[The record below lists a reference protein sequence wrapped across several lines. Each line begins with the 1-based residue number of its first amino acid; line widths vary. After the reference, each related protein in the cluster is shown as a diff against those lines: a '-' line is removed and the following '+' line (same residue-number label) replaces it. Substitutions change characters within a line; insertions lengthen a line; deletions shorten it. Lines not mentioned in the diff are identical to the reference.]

1 VTFISPAFA
10 LRAPLRLSLA
20 GGGTDVEPF
29 ASDFGSKILNF
40 SINLFIEVKIYSKSD
55 QREKVKLE
63 ISDKYRNVERNSDFT
78 RKIEKYIESNWNLEK
93 PIFISIHNPVR
104 RSSGLGTS
112 SVIVSAVIQ
121 SLAKVNQRKISK
133 REIINE
139 AFKAERI
146 EMKISGGFQDY
157 FPCIYGGIN
166 WIEQQKNCYEWDVTS
181 IKPKEKMQ
189 KLFKDGLFCV
199 ELDIERE
206 GTKIIDDQISRSRKV
221 GSATQVALKEQ
232 LKNADQVKRAVLEDK
247 TDELMELLSLSY
259 QLKKHYSPHI
269 SNERT
274 EEAEQVLRKL
284 GGEGIKLSGAGGGG
298 HMFCFFPRGIPE
310 LSDLHLPDFMKRI
323 PCSLE
328 ERSIHEF

>member
-1 VTFISPAFA
+1 VKGISPIFS

-40 SINLFIEVKIYSKSD
+40 SINLFIEVEIYSNANQS
-55 QREKVKLE
+55 EKVRLE
-63 ISDKYRNVERNSDFT
+63 ISDKYRDIERKSEFT
-78 RKIEKYIESNWNLEK
+78 RKIEKYIESKWNLDK

-112 SVIVSAVIQ
+112 SVIISAVIQ
-121 SLAKVNQRKISK
+121 CLAKVSRRNMSK
-133 REIINE
+133 KDIINE

-157 FPCIYGGIN
+157 FPCAYGGIN
-166 WIEQQKNCYEWDVTS
+166 WIEQQGTVYEWDVTP
-181 IKPKEKMQ
+181 IKPREKMQ
-189 KLFKDGLFCV
+189 KLFQDGLFCV
-199 ELDIERE
+199 ELDVERE
-206 GTKIIDDQISRSRKV
+206 GTKIIDDQISRSRKA
-221 GSATQVALKEQ
+221 GSRTQVALKEQ
-232 LKNADQVKRAVLEDK
+232 LKNAHQVKRAVLEDK
-247 TDELMELLSLSY
+247 TEELMELLALSY
-259 QLKKHYSPHI
+259 QLKKRYSPHI

-310 LSDLHLPDFMKRI
+310 FSDSYLPNFMKRI

-328 ERSIHEF
+328 ERGMHEF